1 MFKAT
6 LSETVA
12 SFNEVEQE
20 RMDKMNERR
29 KKYNNKPIV
38 LDKQRGVFCE
48 SPDDTTRYGAWFDV
62 SNITSNDTIR
72 YSTYFAR
79 FYMVTDPNN
88 EKYTK
93 LVLEE
98 LYESL
103 DGEPPNDTLD
113 VVLKEYPSI
122 VLRAFEKMYVRSMKK
137 KLNKN
142 SIFSFL

>member
-1 MFKAT
+1 MKW
-6 LSETVA
+6 S
-12 SFNEVEQE
+12 
-20 RMDKMNERR
+20 RR
-29 KKYNNKPIV
+29 EWIKLTKGAKKYNNKPIV

-62 SNITSNDTIR
+62 NNITSNDTIR

-93 LVLEE
+93 LVLQE
-98 LYESL
+98 LYDSFDEH
-103 DGEPPNDTLD
+103 PPNDTLD
-113 VVLKEYPSI
+113 VVLKEYPST
-122 VLRAFEKMYVRSMKK
+122 VLRAFEKMYVRPMKK
-137 KLNKN
+137 KLNKG